1 MLHGGALGNVSFGS
15 GLVEAARAVR
25 TLNVVR
31 ILRGRWRWQVRKF
44 TALGQ
49 ISFHLLGRP
58 DGLDEFLVLP
68 TPVTLFSIGRGRR
81 SGCGLRRRTSGNRFL
96 TRPSANL
103 LPEDVFLRIGSQHSM
118 LGGVKNLPL
127 LGFGFLANFSMLGN
141 SIFGE
146 VSSTDGAL
154 SETILYGTIRNG

>member
-1 MLHGGALGNVSFGS
+1 MLHGGALGNVSFGC
-15 GLVEAARAVR
+15 GLVEAARTVR

-31 ILRGRWRWQVRKF
+31 ILRGRWRWQIRKL

-49 ISFHLLGRP
+49 MGLQLLGRP

-68 TPVTLFSIGRGRR
+68 TPVILFGIGRGRR
-81 SGCGLRRRTSGNRFL
+81 SGFRRRTSGNRFL

-103 LPEDVFLRIGSQHSM
+103 LLEDVCLRIGSQHAM
-118 LGGVKNLPL
+118 LGGVKHLSL
-127 LGFGFLANFSMLGN
+127 LGFGFLANFSMLSN

-146 VSSTDGAL
+146 VSSTNGAAV
-154 SETILYGTIRNG
+154 ETVLYGTIRNR